1 MSDVPSLSVVFSLLQ
16 QFAADD
22 KPAHCN
28 CHCSA
33 ERTARNQHKQQPAA
47 SRGEQSW
54 GLLSPLT
61 KAQLPLL
68 LGVHTAEEAIES
80 TVAL

>member
-1 MSDVPSLSVVFSLLQ
+1 MSYVPGLSVVFSLLQ

-22 KPAHCN
+22 KPARCN

-33 ERTARNQHKQQPAA
+33 ECSPRNQHKQQPIA
-47 SRGEQSW
+47 SRCEQSW
-54 GLLSPLT
+54 GLFPPLT

-68 LGVHTAEEAIES
+68 REIYTAEEAIKS